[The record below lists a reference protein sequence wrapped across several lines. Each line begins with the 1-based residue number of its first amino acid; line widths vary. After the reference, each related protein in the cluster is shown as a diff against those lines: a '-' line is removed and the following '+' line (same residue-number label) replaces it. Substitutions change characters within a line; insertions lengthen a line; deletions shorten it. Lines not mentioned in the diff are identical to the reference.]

1 MDVLLQLVTERFD
14 PISAAI
20 RFSTRSAVSH
30 AEFVDPATGSTFGA
44 RCTGVKWRSA
54 HASRRYTCVLRF
66 TAPAIDQAFKWA
78 LTQAGK
84 SYDFSAIGGIAL
96 DRNWRD
102 SRRWFCSE
110 LIAAAFEAV
119 SSPLLNPSAN
129 VWRITPRDLLLSMN
143 LAAVSAISIPN

>member
-1 MDVLLQLVTERFD
+1 MLLQLVTERFD

-20 RFSTRSAVSH
+20 RFSTRSSVSH

-44 RCTGVKWRSA
+44 RGTGVKWRSA
-54 HASRRYTCVLRF
+54 HASRRYTCVLRY
-66 TAPAIDQAFKWA
+66 TAPGINQAFRWA

-84 SYDFSAIGGIAL
+84 SYDFSAIGGIAI

-119 SSPLLNPSAN
+119 GCPLLNPSAN
-129 VWRITPRDLLLSMN
+129 VWRITPRDLLLSMQFVS
-143 LAAVSAISIPN
+143 VSAMSTR

>member
-1 MDVLLQLVTERFD
+1 MLLQLVTERFD

-20 RFSTRSAVSH
+20 RFSTRSCVSH

-54 HASRRYTCVLRF
+54 HASRSYTRVLRF
-66 TAPAIDQAFKWA
+66 SAASVDKAFEWA

-96 DRNWRD
+96 DRDWRD

-110 LIAAAFEAV
+110 LIAAAFEAAG
-119 SSPLLNPSAN
+119 SPLLNPSAN
-129 VWRITPRDLLLSMN
+129 VWRITPRDLLLSMQ
-143 LAAVSAISIPN
+143 LVPISAISIP

>member
-1 MDVLLQLVTERFD
+1 MLLQLVTERFD

-20 RFSTRSAVSH
+20 RFSTRSSVSH
-30 AEFVDPATGSTFGA
+30 AEFVDPTTGSTFGA

-54 HASRRYTCVLRF
+54 HASRRYTRVLRY
-66 TAPAIDQAFKWA
+66 TAPRIDQAFRWA

-110 LIAAAFEAV
+110 LLAAAFEAAG
-119 SSPLLNPSAN
+119 SPLLNPSAN
-129 VWRITPRDLLLSMN
+129 VWRITPRDLLLSMQ
-143 LAAVSAISIPN
+143 LTPVS

>member
-1 MDVLLQLVTERFD
+1 MNVLLQLVTERFD

-30 AEFVDPATGSTFGA
+30 AEFVDPVTGSTFGA
-44 RCTGVKWRSA
+44 RCTGVKWRGA
-54 HASRRYTCVLRF
+54 HASRRYTCALRF
-66 TAPAIDQAFKWA
+66 TAPAIDEAFAWA
-78 LTQAGK
+78 LMQAGK
-84 SYDFSAIGGIAL
+84 SYDFSAICGIAL

-119 SSPLLNPSAN
+119 GSPLLNPSAN
-129 VWRITPRDLLLSMN
+129 VWRITPRDLLLSTN
-143 LAAVSAISIPN
+143 LAPVSAISIPY